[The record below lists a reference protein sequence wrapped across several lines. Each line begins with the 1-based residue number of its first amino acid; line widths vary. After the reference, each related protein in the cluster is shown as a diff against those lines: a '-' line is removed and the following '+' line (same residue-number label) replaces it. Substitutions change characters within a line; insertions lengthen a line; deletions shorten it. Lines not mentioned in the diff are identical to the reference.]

1 MKIVINQMHLKKSL
15 WIHLQIA
22 NEFIMFI
29 CFLTIL
35 YKNKNGKE
43 ERY

>member
-29 CFLTIL
+29 CFFNYIV
-35 YKNKNGKE
+35 
-43 ERY
+43 